1 MNLASL
7 AVTAYEHKAEVTQAF
22 GLFAAGSVAL
32 CAFAARFLPP
42 AKAPGFYA
50 NLRAAVNWV
59 AQNKGWAKNAQ

>member
-1 MNLASL
+1 MNLITL
-7 AVTAYEHKAEVTQAF
+7 GVTAYEHKAEVTQAF
-22 GLFAAGSVAL
+22 GMFAAGSVAL

-42 AKAPGFYA
+42 AEKPGFYE